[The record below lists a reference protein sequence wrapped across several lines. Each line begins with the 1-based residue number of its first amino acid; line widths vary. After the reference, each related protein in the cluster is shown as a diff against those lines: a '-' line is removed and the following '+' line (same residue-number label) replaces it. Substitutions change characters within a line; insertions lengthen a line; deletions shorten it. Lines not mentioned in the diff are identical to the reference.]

1 MIIRRLN
8 VVETTEKFKG
18 LTEILGKEN
27 VITEPGATAE
37 YAVDNIAPEAV
48 VFPKNTDQVAEVVKF
63 SNRENLTVV
72 ARGSGTKMAMGNP
85 PQKLDL
91 VVCTARM
98 NHMLDVDTANL
109 TMTVEA
115 GVKFRDIQARLA
127 TQEDRCYLP
136 LEDLGAESDE
146 IICSDRSHSGCFIP
160 IDPPYAN
167 KATIG
172 GIIATDTTGPRRL
185 LYNLPRDSIIG
196 IRYVAPNG
204 DIMGSGGKTVKN
216 VSGYDVSKLMV
227 GSMGTLG
234 ILCEMTIRLLPLPEK
249 MQTLLVS
256 FTGLS
261 EAYAFAERIFETSL
275 LPAAVEI
282 MNGEA
287 YNHLAMKNV
296 PEFESNSYVM
306 AVALEAFSPAVNR
319 MHSEILEMAKSGGA
333 GGDAVLE
340 EDDHRSFWLAMSNLS
355 ATVDKKF
362 SGLIKAKLNYPLSL
376 GKNIIESGESIFSQ
390 ANLDYYFQT
399 HAGSGI
405 CHTGLL
411 IDEKDTAA
419 TDKAVAALGQLLE
432 RCREV
437 DGNLVIQSAP
447 ADVKD
452 RLKIWGE
459 IGSSF
464 VIMKRLKNQLD
475 PTGIMSPGRFVEGL

>member
-1 MIIRRLN
+1 VADN
-8 VVETTEKFKG
+8 TEKFTG
-18 LTEILGKEN
+18 LTSILGEEN
-27 VITEPGATAE
+27 VKTEPAVTAE
-37 YAVDNIAPEAV
+37 YAVDRVAPKAV
-48 VFPKNTDQVAEVVKF
+48 VFPKNTEQVAEVVKF
-63 SNRENLTVV
+63 SNQENLAIV

-85 PQKLDL
+85 PSKLDL

-98 NHMLDVDTANL
+98 NHMLDVDPSNL

-146 IICSDRSHSGCFIP
+146 IICSERSHSGCFIP
-160 IDPPYAN
+160 IDPPYAD

-172 GIIATDTTGPRRL
+172 GIIATNSTGPRRL

-196 IRYVAPNG
+196 IRLVAPNG
-204 DIMGSGGKTVKN
+204 DILGSGGKTVKN

-234 ILCEMTIRLLPLPEK
+234 ILCEMTMRLLPLPEK

-256 FTGLS
+256 FTTFS
-261 EAYAFAERIFETSL
+261 EASGFAERVFETTL

-287 YNHLAMKNV
+287 YNYLALDDK
-296 PEFESNSYVM
+296 PGFDSKDYVA
-306 AVALEAFSPAVNR
+306 AVALESFIPAVGR
-319 MHSEILEMAKSGGA
+319 MQTEILEMAKRGGA
-333 GGDAVLE
+333 RAEAVLE
-340 EDDHRSFWLAMSNLS
+340 EDKHRSFWLAMSNLS
-355 ATVDKKF
+355 AILDNKF

-376 GKNIIESGESIFSQ
+376 AKGIIESGESIFSQ
-390 ANLDYYFQT
+390 ANLDYIVQT
-399 HAGSGI
+399 HAGNGI

-411 IDEKDTAA
+411 LDIKDTAA
-419 TDKAVAALGQLLE
+419 TDKAVAALGQLLG

-437 DGNLVIQSAP
+437 DGNLIIQSAP

-452 RLKIWGE
+452 RLKVWGE
-459 IGSSF
+459 IGSHF
-464 VIMKRLKNQLD
+464 VVMKRLKSQLD

>member
-1 MIIRRLN
+1 
-8 VVETTEKFKG
+8 
-18 LTEILGKEN
+18 
-27 VITEPGATAE
+27 
-37 YAVDNIAPEAV
+37 
-48 VFPKNTDQVAEVVKF
+48 
-63 SNRENLTVV
+63 
-72 ARGSGTKMAMGNP
+72 
-85 PQKLDL
+85 
-91 VVCTARM
+91 
-98 NHMLDVDTANL
+98 
-109 TMTVEA
+109 
-115 GVKFRDIQARLA
+115 
-127 TQEDRCYLP
+127 
-136 LEDLGAESDE
+136 
-146 IICSDRSHSGCFIP
+146 
-160 IDPPYAN
+160 
-167 KATIG
+167 
-172 GIIATDTTGPRRL
+172 
-185 LYNLPRDSIIG
+185 
-196 IRYVAPNG
+196 
-204 DIMGSGGKTVKN
+204 
-216 VSGYDVSKLMV
+216 
-227 GSMGTLG
+227 
-234 ILCEMTIRLLPLPEK
+234 
-249 MQTLLVS
+249 
-256 FTGLS
+256 
-261 EAYAFAERIFETSL
+261 
-275 LPAAVEI
+275 
-282 MNGEA
+282 
-287 YNHLAMKNV
+287 
-296 PEFESNSYVM
+296 
-306 AVALEAFSPAVNR
+306 

>member
-1 MIIRRLN
+1 MAN
-8 VVETTEKFKG
+8 DKNKFKE
-18 LTEILGKEN
+18 LTELLGKEN
-27 VITEPGATAE
+27 VILESGAIAK
-37 YAVDNIAPEAV
+37 YAVDDVAPAAV
-48 VFPKNTDQVAEVVKF
+48 VFPKSTEQVSEVVKF
-63 SNRENLTVV
+63 SHRENLAIV
-72 ARGSGTKMAMGNP
+72 ARGSGTKMAMGNLP
-85 PQKLDL
+85 KKLDL
-91 VVCTARM
+91 VVCTTRM
-98 NHMLDVDTANL
+98 NHMLDVDTSNL

-136 LEDLGAESDE
+136 LEDLGAEGDE

-172 GIIATDTTGPRRL
+172 GIIATNSTGPRRL
-185 LYNLPRDSIIG
+185 LYNLPRDSVIG

-256 FTGLS
+256 FAS
-261 EAYAFAERIFETSL
+261 FSDAYDFAERIFETSL

-282 MNGEA
+282 MNGAA
-287 YNHLAMKNV
+287 YTHLGLDDDPKLNANG
-296 PEFESNSYVM
+296 YIA
-306 AVALEAFSPAVNR
+306 AVAFEAFVPAVSR
-319 MHSEILEMAKSGGA
+319 MYSEILDMAKSGGA
-333 GGDAVLE
+333 LSDAVLE
-340 EDDHRSFWLAMSNLS
+340 EDDHRSFWLTMSNLS
-355 ATVDKKF
+355 ATLDNKF

-376 GKNIIESGESIFSQ
+376 GKGVIESGESIFSQ
-390 ANLDYYFQT
+390 ANLNYVFQT
-399 HAGSGI
+399 HAGNGI
-405 CHTGLL
+405 CHAGLL
-411 IDEKDTAA
+411 IDKKDTAV
-419 TDKAVAALGQLLE
+419 TEKAVAALGQLLA

-447 ADVKD
+447 AEVKD
-452 RLKIWGE
+452 KLKIWGE
-459 IGSSF
+459 IGSHF
-464 VIMKRLKNQLD
+464 VVMERLKNQLD

>member
-1 MIIRRLN
+1 M
-8 VVETTEKFKG
+8 VATTEKFKG

-37 YAVDNIAPEAV
+37 YAVDKVAPKAV
-48 VFPKNTDQVAEVVKF
+48 VFPKNTDQVAAVVKF
-63 SNRENLTVV
+63 SNRENLTIV
-72 ARGSGTKMAMGNP
+72 AQGSGTKMAMGNP

-98 NHMLDVDTANL
+98 NHMLDVDTSNL

-172 GIIATDTTGPRRL
+172 GIIATNSTGPRRL

-204 DIMGSGGKTVKN
+204 DVMGSGGKTVKN
-216 VSGYDVSKLMV
+216 VSGYDISKLMV

-256 FTGLS
+256 FAS
-261 EAYAFAERIFETSL
+261 FSDAYAFAERIFDTGL

-282 MNGEA
+282 INGEA
-287 YNHLAMKNV
+287 YNHLALDDV
-296 PEFESNSYVM
+296 PEFDSKGYVA
-306 AVALEAFSPAVNR
+306 AVAFEAFIPAVSR
-319 MHSEILEMAKSGGA
+319 MHTEILEMAKSGGA
-333 GGDAVLE
+333 EAEAVLE

-355 ATVDKKF
+355 AILDKKY

-376 GKNIIESGESIFSQ
+376 GKGIIETGESIFSQ
-390 ANLDYYFQT
+390 ANLDYIFQT
-399 HAGSGI
+399 HAGNGI

-419 TDKAVAALGQLLE
+419 TDKAVATLGQLLE

-447 ADVKD
+447 TDVKD
-452 RLKIWGE
+452 KLKIWGE
-459 IGSSF
+459 IGSNF
-464 VIMKRLKNQLD
+464 VIIKRLKNQLD